1 MVLDF
6 SAWTGTHGVH
16 PEDLYVLPAARGAG
30 HGRALPAELARVCA
44 ERGYERFQWWVLN
57 WNEPAIGFYE
67 PLGAEPVDEWT
78 AHGLSGEPLRAPAA
92 GRTPPPGRREQPAAP
107 RRCEPGVTGEELGT
121 ADP

>member
-6 SAWTGTHGVH
+6 STWTGTHGAH
-16 PEDLYVLPAARGAG
+16 LEDLYVRPAARGAG

-67 PLGAEPVDEWT
+67 SLGAEPVDEWT
-78 AHGLSGEPLRAPAA
+78 VHRLFGEPLRALAA
-92 GRTPPPGRREQPAAP
+92 GRTPGSPGAPGTTGGPAA
-107 RRCEPGVTGEELGT
+107 L
-121 ADP
+121 